1 MLGILLTGWSVL
13 FKMLKLLR
21 QVISLFSK
29 LFSSLENIA
38 VLLFFLSET
47 LFTFDIF
54 PCSVTQR

>member
-38 VLLFFLSET
+38 VLFFLFKWNVIHFWYLS
-47 LFTFDIF
+47 L
-54 PCSVTQR
+54 